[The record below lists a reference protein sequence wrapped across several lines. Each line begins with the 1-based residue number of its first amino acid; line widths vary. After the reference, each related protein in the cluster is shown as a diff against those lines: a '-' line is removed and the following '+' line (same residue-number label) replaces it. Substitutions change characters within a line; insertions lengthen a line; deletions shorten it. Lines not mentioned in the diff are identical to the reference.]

1 MAFDF
6 TGLRPVYGSL
16 YAPRILGRAR
26 TIGGDSEIGNRAAE
40 REAFSEQGQRA
51 RLAELSQQDMANEQ
65 IQRERDAFELAK
77 RQKEKEE
84 YAKWEREQ
92 ILNSVANDKFKDMV
106 SSGKFGLSEILA
118 EQQKAAAQEAIRRG
132 KPQYAQEFIGEAAKF
147 AAASAKT
154 KAAALENE
162 NKRLDAIK
170 KAQEIEEKSRS
181 GGTTPILDVSKT
193 EDLFGKYTKDAK
205 DALTDI
211 QTAKSIAATAGENP
225 QANEQLNTAIAGI
238 FQGGRLSKEDISLI
252 RTAGSVPERVK
263 TTLNN
268 WLTGTGTQ
276 TAIED
281 KVALLDVLE
290 TQAAKKFNS
299 GVDNFSK
306 VIEKSNI
313 PKDLQETYTNRK
325 YELPKEV
332 SYKEVR
338 TLPDGRKIGMKAD
351 GTKEFIK

>member
-1 MAFDF
+1 MGGLGDRSMERA
-6 TGLRPVYGSL
+6 TGMSTTELQ
-16 YAPRILGRAR
+16 AQPRL
-26 TIGGDSEIGNRAAE
+26 
-40 REAFSEQGQRA
+40 EQ
-51 RLAELSQQDMANEQ
+51 LAQQEMINAQLQKEQ
-65 IQRERDAFELAK
+65 EAFELAK

-118 EQQKAAAQEAIRRG
+118 EQQKAAAQEAVRRG
-132 KPQYAQEFIGEAAKF
+132 KPQYAQEFMGEAAKF

-154 KAAALENE
+154 KADAEKAALENE

>member
-1 MAFDF
+1 MAFQELSGF
-6 TGLRPVYGSL
+6 AQAGGMNLRK
-16 YAPRILGRAR
+16 
-26 TIGGDSEIGNRAAE
+26 AAL
-40 REAFSEQGQRA
+40 EQQ
-51 RLAELSQQDMANEQ
+51 RLAQLSQEQ
-65 IQRERDAFELAK
+65 QYYDKQRMLEEQQRLAQ

>member
-1 MAFDF
+1 MDYQELSGFAQA
-6 TGLRPVYGSL
+6 GEMNLRK
-16 YAPRILGRAR
+16 
-26 TIGGDSEIGNRAAE
+26 AAL
-40 REAFSEQGQRA
+40 EQQ
-51 RLAELSQQDMANEQ
+51 RLAQLSQEQ
-65 IQRERDAFELAK
+65 QYYDKQRMLEEQQRLAQ